1 MTKIKIEKNFKKHKN
16 RNPLCSACDEKAYRK
31 VEIQHDIFRGND
43 DVFFLCERH
52 TSLVRTNID
61 EFYKDIKVEQIKRK
75 VEHETTITHV
85 LDMNCPKCGHC
96 ETAVTRNKQTGYP
109 LLLRCTK
116 RSRGVLQCDFKSEGK
131 ALLEYFNFEK

>member
-1 MTKIKIEKNFKKHKN
+1 MTMIKIEKNFKKHKN
-16 RNPLCSACDEKAYRK
+16 HSPLCSACDEKAYRK

-61 EFYKDIKVEQIKRK
+61 EFYKDIKAEKIKRK

-85 LDMNCPKCGHC
+85 LDMNCPKCGWP
-96 ETAVTRNKQTGYP
+96 ETAVTRDKTTGKP
-109 LLLRCTK
+109 MSVRCTK
-116 RSRGVLQCDFKSEGK
+116 RSRGVLQCDFKATREY
-131 ALLEYFNFEK
+131 LNEYFT